1 LLKKSPSA
9 TYLDDEAEEL
19 ETLEV
24 NTATMSADAVTVM
37 DLEKGFSKESEQT
50 ASTTDSS
57 ESGDEEHCTQSS
69 SLPNCNS
76 ADSET
81 HAYLR
86 LPAKDLNGKPR
97 CVEANC
103 SICLGA
109 YEPGDKV
116 VWSGLDECKHCF
128 HDECI
133 LPWLS
138 KGKKRCPMCR
148 QWFVPGTKIDDQKA
162 ALETTPAATTT
173 THLPAETMTAT
184 IQQGDELTA
193 ASSFSVLN
201 ATDDLEMAPTT
212 SSTTTQE
219 DSDCG
224 RVHFHAGPMQDDV
237 EMGVAT
243 TQIVTNLTP

>member
-1 LLKKSPSA
+1 LKKSPSS

-24 NTATMSADAVTVM
+24 DTAAMNAAAVTVM
-37 DLEKGFSKESEQT
+37 DLEKGFSKESERT

-57 ESGDEEHCTQSS
+57 ESGDEGHRTYSP
-69 SLPNCNS
+69 SLPKCNS

-86 LPAKDLNGKPR
+86 LPAKDVDGKPR
-97 CVEANC
+97 CVEASC

-162 ALETTPAATTT
+162 ALETTPTATTT
-173 THLPAETMTAT
+173 TQVPPETTTAT
-184 IQQGDELTA
+184 IQQGDEPT
-193 ASSFSVLN
+193 ASSSLSVSN

-212 SSTTTQE
+212 LSTTTQE

-224 RVHFHAGPMQDDV
+224 GLHINAGPMHDDLETGV
-237 EMGVAT
+237 ER
-243 TQIVTNLTP
+243 IVTNPAA